1 MKYVKQFLIIL
12 AISLVGEILHKLLP
26 LPVSASVYGMILM
39 FAGLASG
46 IIKLSSVR
54 ETGRFLIEIMPI
66 MFIPAGVGL
75 MASWGVLKPILMPV
89 CIITVVS
96 TVAVIANTGILSQ
109 LIISRSRKKEE
120 SVGE

>member
-89 CIITVVS
+89 CIITVIS